1 MNSKLA
7 GIEKNS
13 DNKTHSLHFWLRRPA
28 RATKLLEESIQILKK
43 RNKLIQIADK
53 SAGGWNTVQEYL
65 SDDVASNSEDEKRI
79 RATESRAVRKIKTT
93 KTYNVLYHR
102 NYVDSVLGHWTSG
115 PFLCSPLGDSWSLGH
130 IWPLEKSFSSGFW
143 NDSDR
148 VQSSE
153 LKRLLFH
160 LRSTVIDSRAKTT
173 VSKYANGFKRFLA
186 WAQKYPEID
195 SILPASE
202 LYAHKLANLVDP
214 CESDL
219 VGSIVESWKRI
230 LNRPV
235 QKKELINATIIKT
248 LFNRFCNPRTLRD
261 LRLLSIC
268 TVSYAGFLR
277 YSELCSIKT
286 NNLAFKPQY
295 LDFFISSSNTDC
307 YRNGKSVV
315 IAKTNTPFCPVAILL
330 DYIKAGDIVLTSDM
344 YIFRSIVYV
353 KKYNKFVFK
362 KKNAKLSYTRA
373 REIVKAALS
382 FIGLDAKLF
391 GLYSFRSV
399 GASAVANNG
408 FSDRFF
414 KAHGRWKTENA
425 KDGYIADNLDKR
437 LSVSKKLGI

>member
-1 MNSKLA
+1 MAGALFRLFLHNSPFRGSQGQVGPSRQAKTETCAIHVPTLGTGLEIA
-7 GIEKNS
+7 ELRTKNLDTEEVPFKQYGPHS
-13 DNKTHSLHFWLRRPA
+13 DIF
-28 RATKLLEESIQILKK
+28 Q
-43 RNKLIQIADK
+43 
-53 SAGGWNTVQEYL
+53 
-65 SDDVASNSEDEKRI
+65 
-79 RATESRAVRKIKTT
+79 KI
-93 KTYNVLYHR
+93 
-102 NYVDSVLGHWTSG
+102 
-115 PFLCSPLGDSWSLGH
+115 
-130 IWPLEKSFSSGFW
+130 FSSALW
-143 NDSDR
+143 NDSDS

-202 LYAHKLANLVDP
+202 LYVSLYLQHLMQTVKHYSSVETAFYSIKWAHKLANLVDP

-219 VGSIVESWKRI
+219 VRSIVESSKRI

-235 QKKELINATIIKT
+235 QKKEPIDATIIKT

-277 YSELCSIKT
+277 YSELCSIKA
-286 NNLAFKPQY
+286 NNLTFKPEY
-295 LDFFISSSNTDC
+295 LEIFISSSKTDC
-307 YRNGKSVV
+307 YRKGKSVV

-330 DYIKAGDIVLTSDM
+330 DYLKAGDIVLTSDM

-353 KKYNKFVFK
+353 KKYNKFVLRK
-362 KKNAKLSYTRA
+362 NNAKLSYTRA

-391 GLYSFRSV
+391 GLHSFRSG
-399 GASAVANNG
+399 GASAAANNG
-408 FSDRFF
+408 ISDRLF

-437 LSVSKKLGI
+437 LSVSRKLGI

>member
-1 MNSKLA
+1 MQTVKHYSSVETA
-7 GIEKNS
+7 
-13 DNKTHSLHFWLRRPA
+13 FY
-28 RATKLLEESIQILKK
+28 SIK
-43 RNKLIQIADK
+43 
-53 SAGGWNTVQEYL
+53 W
-65 SDDVASNSEDEKRI
+65 
-79 RATESRAVRKIKTT
+79 
-93 KTYNVLYHR
+93 
-102 NYVDSVLGHWTSG
+102 
-115 PFLCSPLGDSWSLGH
+115 
-130 IWPLEKSFSSGFW
+130 
-143 NDSDR
+143 
-148 VQSSE
+148 
-153 LKRLLFH
+153 
-160 LRSTVIDSRAKTT
+160 
-173 VSKYANGFKRFLA
+173 
-186 WAQKYPEID
+186 
-195 SILPASE
+195 
-202 LYAHKLANLVDP
+202 AHKLANLVDP

-219 VGSIVESWKRI
+219 VGSIVESSKRI

-235 QKKELINATIIKT
+235 QKKEPIDATTIKT

-277 YSELCSIKT
+277 YSELCSIKA
-286 NNLAFKPQY
+286 NNLAFKPEY
-295 LDFFISSSNTDC
+295 LEIFISSSKTDC

-353 KKYNKFVFK
+353 KKYNKLFLR

-391 GLYSFRSV
+391 GLHSFRSV

-408 FSDRFF
+408 ISDRFF